1 MAARSVPVEQSGAK
15 VPMPKRRALP
25 TVLAAPLAAPLA
37 ARLAA
42 LVAALALT
50 LAALT
55 TRAGAQPKPGWR
67 NVAPGVEHLWLAA
80 FEADLVRFD
89 LAHHRIDVLVPGAKT
104 PLTAAHARAQERAIA
119 AVNGGFFD
127 TDGRPLGL
135 RIAGGKTILGLR
147 PRVDWGVLE
156 VHRDHARIVHSRAY
170 VPSAEI
176 LAAVQVGPRIL
187 VAGKVP
193 ALKPQIARRTAVA
206 LGADGRQVT
215 VVVTRTRVLADA
227 LGRALAELGF
237 SDALML
243 DGGPSTQLSLAAGG
257 LSLDVPG
264 GYPVP
269 DLLVVL
275 ARQ

>member
-1 MAARSVPVEQSGAK
+1 
-15 VPMPKRRALP
+15 L
-25 TVLAAPLAAPLA
+25 APLILA
-37 ARLAA
+37 
-42 LVAALALT
+42 

-55 TRAGAQPKPGWR
+55 TPGAAQPTPGWR
-67 NVAPGVEHLWLAA
+67 TVARGIEHLGLAA
-80 FEADLVRFD
+80 FDADLVRFD
-89 LAHHRIDVLVPGAKT
+89 LAHHRVDVLVPGARA
-104 PLTAAHARAQERAIA
+104 PLTAAHARAQEAAIA

-127 TDGRPLGL
+127 TEGRPLGL
-135 RIAGGKTILGLR
+135 RIAGGKTVLGLR

-156 VHRDHARIVHSRAY
+156 VRRDHARIVHSRAY
-170 VPSAEI
+170 APSPEI

-187 VAGKVP
+187 VDGKVP
-193 ALKPQIARRTAVA
+193 TLKPQTARRTAVA
-206 LGADGRQVT
+206 LGADGRHLT
-215 VVVTRTRVLADA
+215 IVVTRTRVLAVD

-257 LSLDVPG
+257 FSLDVPG

-275 ARQ
+275 AKP